1 MNPSISD
8 VVDSDWDRSYE
19 LPGGARADWR
29 RDPKA
34 QLAYGSFP
42 TRSEVALVWLA
53 AVALFAW
60 TAWSGAGLEWRWWQ
74 WGIAA
79 FLALDIGGG
88 AVANCLN
95 SAKRFYHTPPAPTD
109 TRMSRLARRPLV
121 FAAIHIHAL
130 VAAFAFAPTMLG
142 ASLAWYVALVAAA
155 VLVRFTPLAL
165 ARPVAALTVTAAIT
179 VSSRFGFIEGLEWL
193 PAMMFL
199 KIVFGHMVREEPYGR

>member
-1 MNPSISD
+1 MNPSVSD

-29 RDPKA
+29 RDPRA

-53 AVALFAW
+53 AVAFFAW

-121 FAAIHIHAL
+121 FAA
-130 VAAFAFAPTMLG
+130 
-142 ASLAWYVALVAAA
+142 
-155 VLVRFTPLAL
+155 
-165 ARPVAALTVTAAIT
+165 
-179 VSSRFGFIEGLEWL
+179 
-193 PAMMFL
+193 
-199 KIVFGHMVREEPYGR
+199 